1 MYIYVD
7 QEIIQDPV
15 FQWPQGGMLRRS
27 YLEIWGLILIG
38 WRDKFFNYVKLTS
51 FLAEFKCDSQ
61 F

>member
-38 WRDKFFNYVKLTS
+38 WRDKFFNYVKLLPS
-51 FLAEFKCDSQ
+51 
-61 F
+61 